1 MCIRDREKDAGI
13 LLALLPPEQVLSWLD
28 RCLPEVLERH
38 PLAML
43 VLMRSM
49 FNWRRI
55 PEMLRLKEQLLAAID
70 ARPDM
75 PGEERGNL
83 RGECDLIMS
92 FLLYNDIA
100 GMSRLHRSASAQ
112 MSRPAVS
119 IRRQGGWTSG
129 PRRC

>member
-1 MCIRDREKDAGI
+1 MLRVVEKDAGI

-70 ARPDM
+70 ARPIC
-75 PGEERGNL
+75 PG
-83 RGECDLIMS
+83 
-92 FLLYNDIA
+92 
-100 GMSRLHRSASAQ
+100 RSGATCGASA
-112 MSRPAVS
+112 
-119 IRRQGGWTSG
+119 TSS
-129 PRRC
+129 

>member
-1 MCIRDREKDAGI
+1 MPSGPSGRCPPDRSSAPPPVRQWYEERGQYLQALRAYGGAEDFDGVLRVVEKDAGI

-55 PEMLRLKEQLLAAID
+55 P
-70 ARPDM
+70 
-75 PGEERGNL
+75 
-83 RGECDLIMS
+83 
-92 FLLYNDIA
+92 
-100 GMSRLHRSASAQ
+100 
-112 MSRPAVS
+112 
-119 IRRQGGWTSG
+119 
-129 PRRC
+129 RCCG